1 MPPNEETLFYKG
13 PFTSEKKPLEISG
26 VICYHRDYMDLL
38 TIFFPVSGVTTW
50 VFLPPLVA
58 FVVSAFTSLGGVSGA
73 FILLPFQMSYL
84 GFTSPAV
91 TSTNFVF
98 NIVAIPSGV
107 YRYCKEG
114 RMAWPLTW
122 VVIAGTLPGVFI
134 GYYLRV
140 LYLPE
145 PGVFKLFV
153 GCVLLFIG
161 GWLIRESSGRTQTD
175 KRRLSE
181 LEKKFAER
189 AKSMKEE
196 QRSRSA
202 AGLPPDAVVKT
213 ITFTMMTIEY
223 EFWGERFRFSVP
235 AMFLLS
241 FIVGIIGGT
250 YGIGGGAIIAPFC
263 VAVFH
268 LPVYT
273 VAGAALL
280 GTFLTSVVGVIFYSI
295 LPSAGGIS
303 TSPDWALGFLFGLGG
318 FGGMYVG
325 ARLQKYVPQKH
336 IKVVLGIL
344 IVSLS
349 VRYIYQYL
357 AR

>member
-1 MPPNEETLFYKG
+1 
-13 PFTSEKKPLEISG
+13 
-26 VICYHRDYMDLL
+26 MDIL
-38 TIFFPVSGVTTW
+38 TTFFPVSGVTTW

-58 FVVSAFTSLGGVSGA
+58 FVISAFTSMGGVSGA

-84 GFTSPAV
+84 GFTSPSV
-91 TSTNFVF
+91 SSTNFVY

-114 RMAWPLTW
+114 RMAWPLAW

-140 LYLPE
+140 LYFPE

-153 GCVLLFIG
+153 GCVLLCIG
-161 GWLIRESSGRTQTD
+161 GWLVYESSGKALSGKQ
-175 KRRLSE
+175 RLSE
-181 LEKKFAER
+181 LDRKFSDR
-189 AKSMKEE
+189 VKNLKEE
-196 QRSRSA
+196 QRSRA
-202 AGLPPDAVVKT
+202 TAGLPPEAVVKT
-213 ITFTMMTIEY
+213 ITFTLNTIEY
-223 EFWGERFRFSVP
+223 AFWGERFRFNVP
-235 AMFLLS
+235 AMFLVS
-241 FIVGIIGGT
+241 FIVGIVGGT

-280 GTFLTSVVGVIFYSI
+280 GTFLTSVIGVIFYTI
-295 LPSAGGIS
+295 LPTASGIS
-303 TSPDWALGFLFGLGG
+303 TTPDWVLGFLFGIGG

-325 ARLQKYVPQKH
+325 ARIQKYVPQRY

-344 IVSLS
+344 IVSLAI
-349 VRYIYQYL
+349 RYIYQYL
-357 AR
+357 

>member
-1 MPPNEETLFYKG
+1 
-13 PFTSEKKPLEISG
+13 
-26 VICYHRDYMDLL
+26 MDILY
-38 TIFFPVSGVTTW
+38 TFFPVSGVTTW

-58 FVVSAFTSLGGVSGA
+58 FIVSAITSLGGVSGA
-73 FILLPFQMSYL
+73 FILLPFQMSFL

-107 YRYCKEG
+107 YRYFKEG

-122 VVIAGTLPGVFI
+122 VIIAGTLPGVFF

-140 LYLPE
+140 LYLPD
-145 PGVFKLFV
+145 PGIFKLFV
-153 GCVLLFIG
+153 GCVLLLIG
-161 GWLIRESSGRTQTD
+161 GWLIYESSGMAQ
-175 KRRLSE
+175 KGKQRLSE
-181 LEKKFAER
+181 LDKKFASR
-189 AKSMKEE
+189 AKHSKEK
-196 QRSRSA
+196 QHSRAA
-202 AGLPPDAVVKT
+202 AGLPPAAVIRT
-213 ITFTMMTIEY
+213 ITFTMRTIEY
-223 EFWGERFRFSVP
+223 DFWGEQFRFSVP

-241 FIVGIIGGT
+241 CVVGIIGGT
-250 YGIGGGAIIAPFC
+250 YGIGGGAIIAPIC

-280 GTFLTSVVGVIFYSI
+280 GTFLTSVIGLLFYSL

-336 IKVVLGIL
+336 IKVILGVLIA
-344 IVSLS
+344 SLS
-349 VRYIYQYL
+349 IRYIYQYFV
-357 AR
+357 R